1 MSSHAVPRITMY
13 LTGRCPYCRMALRLL
28 EARSVAIQKIW
39 VDYEPARRS
48 EMIDRAGRHT
58 VPQIFIDG
66 QHVGGYSELYQ
77 LADSGALDR
86 WLGI

>member
-13 LTGRCPYCRMALRLL
+13 LTERCPYCRMALRLL

-39 VDYEPARRS
+39 VDHEPARRS